1 MNTQDLSP
9 SSPSHRPRPLT
20 PDPTGD
26 RRIAHCLSNGID
38 TCQHRGPRTE
48 DEERGARRTG
58 VVVRGRRVAF
68 GVGDW
73 GWGCSK
79 FYKKP

>member
-9 SSPSHRPRPLT
+9 SHRPIPLT

-48 DEERGARRTG
+48 DEDEERGARRTG

-73 GWGCSK
+73 GCSK
-79 FYKKP
+79 F